1 MFYFFPTVISPF
13 DTSLQ
18 IFWDFNVYR
27 FGRQIF
33 WRRSHTRTNR
43 ALMPVQFRMRI
54 PLNAII
60 DDGQIAIYRQSEGM
74 TYGHDIVS
82 R

>member
-1 MFYFFPTVISPF
+1 MCVGLVAKFSDEGLARARI
-13 DTSLQ
+13 
-18 IFWDFNVYR
+18 
-27 FGRQIF
+27 
-33 WRRSHTRTNR
+33 
-43 ALMPVQFRMRI
+43 ALMRVQFRMRI

-60 DDGQIAIYRQSEGM
+60 DDGQIAIYCRSKGM